1 MSFFARR
8 RFFEVCA
15 TTLLANRAGIC
26 PHARACRGVSGPPL
40 APPTRPGRPQGG
52 RRGCRG
58 GGKSRTLTLTPR
70 PNTVLQTAQAPPAA
84 APTRAPVRGRLWSEG
99 CSLQSDGRTIR
110 LCSLWPSDDLP
121 TPLQPPVDTV
131 LWSHVTYGKVSESLP
146 FVPLIFSLLS
156 PSCTSQEGG
165 SGGGEGGEG
174 GKAHG
179 SCCVPFNGRVA
190 LSVA

>member
-70 PNTVLQTAQAPPAA
+70 PNTVLRTAQAPPAA

-121 TPLQPPVDTV
+121 TPLRPPVDTGAGDLFQPSWLRPTRARRLLVQPTSRMNLTV
-131 LWSHVTYGKVSESLP
+131 LRP
-146 FVPLIFSLLS
+146 
-156 PSCTSQEGG
+156 
-165 SGGGEGGEG
+165 
-174 GKAHG
+174 
-179 SCCVPFNGRVA
+179 
-190 LSVA
+190 